1 MAASAEKK
9 PFFGYRGGWLTFW
22 ITVSSLLEDILHVCT
37 DWMRLRVLRI

>member
-1 MAASAEKK
+1 MAASTEKK

-22 ITVSSLLEDILHVCT
+22 ITVSLFQVYTLGVST